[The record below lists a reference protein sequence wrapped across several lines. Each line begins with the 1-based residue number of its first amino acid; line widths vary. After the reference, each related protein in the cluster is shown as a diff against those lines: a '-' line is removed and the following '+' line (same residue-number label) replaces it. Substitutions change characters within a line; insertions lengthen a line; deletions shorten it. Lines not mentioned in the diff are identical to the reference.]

1 MSLRL
6 ILSLSILLILV
17 AAATTTEEE
26 DIVDFLKRYVD
37 PLEVPKLLE
46 SGVTERY
53 KNILQ
58 LARFINE
65 ESGLPYKAAPN
76 KFVLYTGEEVYAM
89 LRDPQKCSTSTTLT
103 VNQNLTEAAVP
114 ETKDWREDGIVS
126 PVQDQGRCASGW
138 AFSATGA
145 LEAAYHQAFGEGISL
160 SGQQLLDCDRA
171 FGNAGCKGGLPSQA
185 FAYVKHNGGI
195 ATKDNYAS
203 VAEERACKFRP
214 EDLSVNV
221 LDSVT
226 AGSED
231 ELKHAVGLVR
241 PVTVTFAVPHDFL
254 YYKEGVFTDSSCD
267 LFTNRT
273 GHAGLVVGYGVENS
287 IPYWLVKNSWGSDW
301 GENGYF
307 KIERGKNMCGIESC
321 ASYPL
326 VA

>member
-6 ILSLSILLILV
+6 IISLSFLLILV
-17 AAATTTEEE
+17 AAATATEEE
-26 DIVDFLKRYVD
+26 DIADFLKRFVD

-103 VNQNLTEAAVP
+103 VNHNLTEAAVP

-126 PVQDQGRCASGW
+126 PVQEQGRCASGW

-160 SGQQLLDCDRA
+160 SEQQLLDCDRA

-226 AGSED
+226 A
-231 ELKHAVGLVR
+231 
-241 PVTVTFAVPHDFL
+241 
-254 YYKEGVFTDSSCD
+254 
-267 LFTNRT
+267 RT